1 MSVIVKAKSDFQ
13 RYWTEILRR
22 CKKKNCIYICTETDM
37 NAKYIKCNMYSNVN
51 ITSTVY
57 RSLNEVF
64 AYEEM

>member
-1 MSVIVKAKSDFQ
+1 MSVIVKAKSDFKDIGPK
-13 RYWTEILRR
+13 YSEDV
-22 CKKKNCIYICTETDM
+22 KKNCIYICTETDM